1 MKYTLLAGAMMI
13 AAPAFA
19 QEAPAPAQATPQGA
33 TSSTPAPMGQA
44 APVDNSTGTATQ
56 DGTVSAGDETAQA
69 QPAPAQPGQPSAA
82 NDVAGVVNREFKT
95 YDKDGD
101 GALNKVEFAAWMDAL
116 KSASG
121 DTGAAA
127 DPKWNDKAFAQADKD
142 KSTTVNQTELTSF
155 LSGAAQAS

>member
-19 QEAPAPAQATPQGA
+19 QEAPAPAQATPQGV
-33 TSSTPAPMGQA
+33 TSSTAAPTGQA
-44 APVDNSTGTATQ
+44 APVDDSTSTSTQ
-56 DGTVSAGDETAQA
+56 DVTPNAGGETAQA
-69 QPAPAQPGQPSAA
+69 QPAPAQPGQPAA
-82 NDVAGVVNREFKT
+82 ATDIAGVVDREFKT

-116 KSASG
+116 KSESG
-121 DTGAAA
+121 DTTATA
-127 DPKWNDKAFAQADKD
+127 DPQWNDKAFAQADKD